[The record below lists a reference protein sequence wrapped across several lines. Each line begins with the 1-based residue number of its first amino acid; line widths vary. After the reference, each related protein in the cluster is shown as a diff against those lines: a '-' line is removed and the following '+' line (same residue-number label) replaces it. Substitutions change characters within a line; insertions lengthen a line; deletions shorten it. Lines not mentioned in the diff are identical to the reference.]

1 MTAATT
7 KAEHT
12 THAAPATLWLRR
24 LGVPVLLLVACPLLW
39 NAVVPDPSLIGG
51 MPGTVGPTGWPHAV
65 LVGLAVL
72 ALAWLVGEVRA
83 LARGAGRA
91 TAAVE
96 EEPYDNLRA
105 VVGVG
110 IVVLYGVLLPI
121 VGFPLATVALIVV
134 WCLLGRLY
142 RPVVIALTSLLGT
155 AVMLYVFV
163 MLALMPL
170 DRGQGVFDT
179 VTVRLYQLMHIY

>member
-1 MTAATT
+1 MTAAT
-7 KAEHT
+7 EVRST
-12 THAAPATLWLRR
+12 TQAARATLWLRS
-24 LGVPVLLLVACPLLW
+24 LAAPVLLLVACLLLW
-39 NAVVPDPSLIGG
+39 NAVVPDPGLIEG

-65 LVGLAVL
+65 LVCLAVL
-72 ALAWLVGEVRA
+72 ALAWTAREVRV
-83 LARGAGRA
+83 LVRGGGT
-91 TAAVE
+91 TAASE
-96 EEPYDNLRA
+96 PAEPYDNLRA

-110 IVVLYGVLLPI
+110 IVVLYGGLLPI

-142 RPVVIALTSLLGT
+142 RPVVIAATSLLGT
-155 AVMLYVFV
+155 AVLLYVFV

-170 DRGQGVFDT
+170 DRGRGPFDA